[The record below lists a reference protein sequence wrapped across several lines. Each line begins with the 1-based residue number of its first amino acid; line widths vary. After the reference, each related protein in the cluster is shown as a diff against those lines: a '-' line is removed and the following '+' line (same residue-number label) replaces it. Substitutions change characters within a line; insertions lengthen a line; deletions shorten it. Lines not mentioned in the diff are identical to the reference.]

1 MSSTTYYLH
10 LKCPSGSKYWNYDT
24 WCYNMEILAEKAKE
38 IETIILDNLQ
48 AVNVDYNNTT
58 SGITGNNVQAAIDD
72 VARSGSWVKFA
83 DVTSATNF
91 EINANACCHLTVSF
105 GPSVPAVSFTNRA
118 NRQFNWINGY
128 PTFEPNSVYEL
139 SFLDLGCIWV
149 KRDDMDW
156 SRFFGYHITNNICYV
171 NYVKVDEWVGYFH
184 NGDVIVPSYIEGY
197 PVQIE
202 LIN

>member
-58 SGITGNNVQAAIDD
+58 SGITGNNVQTAIDD

-105 GPSVPAVSFTNRA
+105 GPSVPSVSFTNRA

-149 KRDDMDW
+149 KRQDW
-156 SRFFGYHITNNICYV
+156 DWTLFFEYYIENNEFHITRIKTDVWYQYFG
-171 NYVKVDEWVGYFH
+171 NYDFIIPSFVDAMP
-184 NGDVIVPSYIEGY
+184 VI
-197 PVQIE
+197 
-202 LIN
+202 LHA